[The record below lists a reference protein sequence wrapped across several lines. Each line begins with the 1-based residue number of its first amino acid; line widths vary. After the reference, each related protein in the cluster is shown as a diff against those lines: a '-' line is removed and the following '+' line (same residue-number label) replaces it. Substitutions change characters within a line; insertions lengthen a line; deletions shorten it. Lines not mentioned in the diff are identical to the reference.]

1 MSTAEATEVKTYGSV
16 ERYGDNWHIRT
27 DPHLMIKLKRWF
39 PRVNMKRSGS
49 LIVRA
54 TDEVSRDLEWFMTR
68 YPMEMKKKDR
78 GLLAQESNQDR
89 SLEQDAFD
97 ILEGRGLKREL
108 KWVVPEARDYQLVGS
123 DLALRTGKLLI
134 ADDVGLGKTLTG
146 MLALRDAGLLPMLIV
161 CQTHLP
167 QQFMDEINKF
177 MPWLTVHIARK
188 ASPYKLSD
196 FHDGKAPDVLIMGY
210 SKLSGWAPALRGKVK
225 SVLFDEGQELRRS
238 GTQKYEA
245 AGMVADLADNV
256 QMTTATPVYN
266 YGEEIFN
273 IVEIYAPGSLGTKE
287 EFIREWGKYIGN
299 HLGVKDPKALAAY
312 LKSQNLMIQRTR
324 EEVGRELPETIKVPF
339 SVESDHEVFER
350 MMEGAE
356 DSARLLAS
364 REASKEELFQLSG
377 QFEWQMRRATGLAKA
392 PFVGEFVKS
401 LLETGEQVVL
411 FGWHHD
417 VYDTW
422 REQLK
427 AFNPAFYEGKA
438 TPSKKLKAKADF
450 LSGESRVFIMSLR
463 SGAGLNGLQE
473 VSKIAVFGE
482 LDWSPTMHEQCI
494 GRLRR
499 DGMDESGNVVAYFM
513 VSENGSDPMIAD
525 TLNVKRGQS
534 EPFMDPNAKLV
545 EGISHETSK
554 SQRMAEAFIQRK

>member
-1 MSTAEATEVKTYGSV
+1 LTVQTKEKLHGKVQRHGADWWVWTEP
-16 ERYGDNWHIRT
+16 N
-27 DPHLMIKLKRWF
+27 LMMKLKRWF
-39 PRVNMKRSGS
+39 PRVNANRKGA

-54 TDEVSRDLEWFMTR
+54 TEEVSRDLEWFLMR
-68 YPMEMKKKDR
+68 YPMEMKP
-78 GLLAQESNQDR
+78 QDR
-89 SLEQDAFD
+89 EMMIAEASANKELEQDAFD

-108 KWVVPEARDYQLVGS
+108 RWEVPEARDYQLIGS
-123 DLALRTGKLLI
+123 DLALRTGRLLI

-146 MLALRDAGLLPMLIV
+146 MLAARDQSLLPMLIV

-167 QQFMDEINKF
+167 QQFLDEINKF
-177 MPWLTVHIARK
+177 MPWLTVHIAK
-188 ASPYKLSD
+188 GTKPYKLAD
-196 FHDGKAPDVLIMGY
+196 YHDGRRPDILIMGY

-245 AGMVADLADNV
+245 AGMVADLANCV

-273 IVEIYAPGSLGTKE
+273 IVEIYAPGALGTKE

-299 HLGVKDPKALAAY
+299 HLGVKDPKALASY

-324 EEVGRELPETIKVPF
+324 KEVGRELPETIKVPHA
-339 SVESDHEVFER
+339 VESDEAEFER
-350 MMEGAE
+350 LMEGAE
-356 DSARLLAS
+356 HNAELLAS

-377 QFEWQMRRATGLAKA
+377 QFEWQMRRATGVAKA
-392 PFVGEFVKS
+392 PYVGEFTKA

-417 VYDTW
+417 VYDLW
-422 REQLK
+422 RIQLK
-427 AFNPAFYEGKA
+427 EFNPAFYEGKA
-438 TPSKKLKAKADF
+438 SSTQKLKAKADF

-463 SGAGLNGLQE
+463 SGAGLDGLQAA
-473 VSKIAVFGE
+473 SKIAIFGE

-499 DGMDESGNVVAYFM
+499 DGMDEAQNVLAYFL
-513 VSENGSDPMIAD
+513 VSEHGSDPMIAD

-545 EGISHETSK
+545 EGVSFEGSK
-554 SQRMAEAFIQRK
+554 SQRMAEAFLKRR

>member
-1 MSTAEATEVKTYGSV
+1 MTATEKKTYGTV
-16 ERYGDNWHIRT
+16 RRAGDSWFIDT
-27 DPHLMIKLKRWF
+27 DPNLMIKLKRWF
-39 PRVNMKRSGS
+39 PRVQAKRSGA
-49 LIVRA
+49 LVVRA
-54 TDEVSRDLEWFMTR
+54 TAEVSRDLEWFMQR
-68 YPMEMKKKDR
+68 YPMMMKPAHAKVLR
-78 GLLAQESNQDR
+78 EESDQDK

-97 ILEGRGLKREL
+97 ILAGRGLKQDLTWR
-108 KWVVPEARDYQLVGS
+108 VPEAYDYQLVGS
-123 DLALRTGKLLI
+123 DLALRTGRLLI
-134 ADDVGLGKTLTG
+134 ADDIGLGKTLTG
-146 MLALRDAGLLPMLIV
+146 MLALRDSSKLPMLIV

-167 QQFMDEINKF
+167 EQFKDEIHKF
-177 MPWLTVHIARK
+177 MPWLTVHIAKK
-188 ASPYKLSD
+188 AQPYVLSD
-196 FHDGKAPDVLIMGY
+196 YHDGKSPDVLIMGY
-210 SKLSGWAPALRGKVK
+210 SKLSGWAPALRGKIK

-245 AGMVADLADNV
+245 AGMVADLADLV
-256 QMTTATPVYN
+256 EVTTATPVYN
-266 YGEEIFN
+266 YGEEIWN
-273 IVEIYAPGSLGTKE
+273 IVEIYAPGALGTKE

-324 EEVGRELPETIKVPF
+324 AEVGKELPETIKVPHA
-339 SVESDHEVFER
+339 VESDDVEFER
-350 MMEGAE
+350 LMEGAE
-356 DSARLLAS
+356 HSAELLAS
-364 REASKEELFQLSG
+364 RKGSREELFQLSG

-392 PFVGEFVKS
+392 PFVAEFTKA
-401 LLETGEQVVL
+401 LLESGEQVVL

-417 VYDTW
+417 VYDMW
-422 REQLK
+422 REKLA

-438 TPSKKLKAKADF
+438 SPTQKLKAKESF
-450 LSGESRVFIMSLR
+450 LKGDSRVFIMSLR

-499 DGMDESGNVVAYFM
+499 DGMDEASQVVAYFLI
-513 VSENGSDPMIAD
+513 SQNGSDPMIAD

-545 EGISHETSK
+545 EGVNHEAGK
-554 SQRMAEAFIQRK
+554 SQRMAEAFLQRK